1 MKEKIEAVLNQI
13 VDPELRLPITELGL
27 VYGVTEET
35 PGVWKITMTMT
46 TPACPYAQD
55 LITEV
60 LKKVQAQDG
69 VTKARV
75 ELVWQPPW
83 SKDRMSEA
91 AKLKLGVF

>member
-1 MKEKIEAVLNQI
+1 MKDRIEAVLGQV
-13 VDPELRLPITELGL
+13 VDPELRLPITDLGL
-27 VYGVTEET
+27 VYGVAEEE
-35 PGVWKITMTMT
+35 PGIWQITMTMT

-60 LKKVQAQDG
+60 LKKVQALKG

-83 SKDRMSEA
+83 SKDRMSES